1 MKNKITLTKGNIA
14 SGKSTWANQQVDD
27 ADGQIVNINKDDLR
41 ACLHN
46 KKHSKG
52 RESFV
57 LKVQEAIIEVAL
69 REGKDVI
76 ISDINL
82 SDSHLKRITEKFGD
96 RAEIIVNDSFL
107 SVSLNECI
115 LRDSKRPNPIG
126 AKAIRQMH
134 RQYLE
139 KPWEPLVQDETLPHC
154 CLFDLDGTVF
164 QKSPDRGYFE
174 WDKVDL
180 DFPKEYVVNLLKL
193 YRNNGNAIILLS
205 GRDEKSKQKTLDCL
219 NKYNIPC
226 DDLIMRTE
234 NDMRSDDIV
243 KKELFDQHV
252 RDKYYVECVV
262 DDRPKVL
269 RLWFELGLNCFSV
282 NHPDNEF

>member
-1 MKNKITLTKGNIA
+1 M
-14 SGKSTWANQQVDD
+14 
-27 ADGQIVNINKDDLR
+27 
-41 ACLHN
+41 
-46 KKHSKG
+46 
-52 RESFV
+52 
-57 LKVQEAIIEVAL
+57 
-69 REGKDVI
+69 
-76 ISDINL
+76 
-82 SDSHLKRITEKFGD
+82 
-96 RAEIIVNDSFL
+96 
-107 SVSLNECI
+107 
-115 LRDSKRPNPIG
+115 
-126 AKAIRQMH
+126 
-134 RQYLE
+134 
-139 KPWEPLVQDETLPHC
+139 PHC

-219 NKYNIPC
+219 NKYNIPF